1 MIEFAAALYV
11 ALMAILVYNGVNV
24 MPILLG
30 SILAVILLQRFEIFG
45 RLGIYG
51 KGPGKEPYISE
62 LSFESVGGQ
71 KDAKEELMEAL
82 SLLQQSFDNP
92 LGVKAMGG
100 ILLQGPPG
108 TGKTLM
114 ARAAANFTDS
124 VFVSA
129 VGSEFIEMY
138 AGVGAKR
145 VRELFTKARK
155 LAKRQKKD
163 SAVIF
168 IDEMDVI
175 GAKRGK
181 VESHME
187 YDQTLN
193 QLLVE
198 LDGIEDQKDVK
209 LFVLGATNRADLLD
223 DALLRP
229 GRFDRIVEMGLP
241 DVEGRLEILKIH
253 ARGKPLAEDVDLAEV
268 AQQTYG
274 FSGAHLAS
282 LVNEAAIL
290 AMRRKDHLLRQA
302 DFLDSIDKVQLGNT
316 KDGLLSRE
324 EKYRVAVHECGHAL
338 VSEHFFPGSVSTVTV
353 MPRAKT
359 LGFIRQKE
367 SSSPVLQ
374 TQSYLDKQL
383 GVLLAG
389 GAAEDLIFGERSTG
403 AANDYQRAVAI
414 CENIIAHGLSPLGI
428 INIDNLTKQEL
439 TETTR
444 RLIQESVDQV
454 IEILRQQHSALIAI
468 AEVLMAEERI
478 SGDDFRKM
486 MAGTDLG
493 TDLNFSS

>member
-155 LAKRQKKD
+155 LAKRQKRILPSFLSMRWTS
-163 SAVIF
+163 SA
-168 IDEMDVI
+168 
-175 GAKRGK
+175 
-181 VESHME
+181 
-187 YDQTLN
+187 
-193 QLLVE
+193 
-198 LDGIEDQKDVK
+198 
-209 LFVLGATNRADLLD
+209 
-223 DALLRP
+223 P
-229 GRFDRIVEMGLP
+229 
-241 DVEGRLEILKIH
+241 
-253 ARGKPLAEDVDLAEV
+253 
-268 AQQTYG
+268 
-274 FSGAHLAS
+274 SGARWK
-282 LVNEAAIL
+282 AIWS
-290 AMRRKDHLLRQA
+290 M
-302 DFLDSIDKVQLGNT
+302 
-316 KDGLLSRE
+316 
-324 EKYRVAVHECGHAL
+324 
-338 VSEHFFPGSVSTVTV
+338 
-353 MPRAKT
+353 
-359 LGFIRQKE
+359 
-367 SSSPVLQ
+367 
-374 TQSYLDKQL
+374 
-383 GVLLAG
+383 
-389 GAAEDLIFGERSTG
+389 
-403 AANDYQRAVAI
+403 
-414 CENIIAHGLSPLGI
+414 
-428 INIDNLTKQEL
+428 
-439 TETTR
+439 TR
-444 RLIQESVDQV
+444 P
-454 IEILRQQHSALIAI
+454 
-468 AEVLMAEERI
+468 
-478 SGDDFRKM
+478 
-486 MAGTDLG
+486 
-493 TDLNFSS
+493 